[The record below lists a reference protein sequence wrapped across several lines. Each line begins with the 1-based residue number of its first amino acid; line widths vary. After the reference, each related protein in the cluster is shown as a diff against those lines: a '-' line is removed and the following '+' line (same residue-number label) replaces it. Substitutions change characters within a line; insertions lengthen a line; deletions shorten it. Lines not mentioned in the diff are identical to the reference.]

1 MDETGAGGPGV
12 PGYGCQQLQER
23 YERLRHLVLEA
34 DGAEVVDVS
43 DRLEL
48 AFIEHQGLA
57 AWVEARLAGTLP
69 AVFQEATMRDPVAAP
84 DEWVLAL
91 VELVVGCRQEV
102 KDG

>member
-1 MDETGAGGPGV
+1 MGAACLPL
-12 PGYGCQQLQER
+12 PCIGCNQLQER
-23 YERLRHLVLEA
+23 YERLRHLALEA
-34 DGAEVVDVS
+34 NGAEGAVS

-57 AWVEARLAGTLP
+57 AWVEVHLAGSLP
-69 AVFQEATMRDPVAAP
+69 AVFQETEMRECVSTP
-84 DEWVLAL
+84 DGLVLAL